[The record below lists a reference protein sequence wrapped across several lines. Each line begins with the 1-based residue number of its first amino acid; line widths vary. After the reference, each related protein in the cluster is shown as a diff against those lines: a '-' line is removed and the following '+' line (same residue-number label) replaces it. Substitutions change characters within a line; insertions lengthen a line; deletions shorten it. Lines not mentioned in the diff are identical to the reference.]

1 MPGVTA
7 ERKFPAH
14 GYRMEEKN
22 VLPGPEKPPLGSL
35 DTSILRSCL
44 SSESNSEGAVMTKA
58 EDAAQA
64 ELLQIVDQL
73 ESIRFRLT
81 EIVESLPMPRKD
93 TGAPLSDEDMEEDM
107 DTATEVRTTIQ
118 CVLNDNI
125 QPAIRDFRTVAAYK
139 PKGKGAR

>member
-1 MPGVTA
+1 
-7 ERKFPAH
+7 
-14 GYRMEEKN
+14 
-22 VLPGPEKPPLGSL
+22 
-35 DTSILRSCL
+35 
-44 SSESNSEGAVMTKA
+44 MTKA

-73 ESIRFRLT
+73 ESIHFRLT

-93 TGAPLSDEDMEEDM
+93 TGAPLSEEDMEEDM

>member
-7 ERKFPAH
+7 ERKFPAP

-22 VLPGPEKPPLGSL
+22 VLLGPGKPPLVL
-35 DTSILRSCL
+35 LRTSIPRRCL
-44 SSESNSEGAVMTKA
+44 SSEPNSEGAVMTKA

-73 ESIRFRLT
+73 ESIRFRLV
-81 EIVESLPMPRKD
+81 EIVESLPAPRKD
-93 TGAPLSDEDMEEDM
+93 AGAPLSEEDMEEDM

-125 QPAIRDFRTVAAYK
+125 QPAIRDFRTVASYK

>member
-1 MPGVTA
+1 
-7 ERKFPAH
+7 
-14 GYRMEEKN
+14 
-22 VLPGPEKPPLGSL
+22 
-35 DTSILRSCL
+35 
-44 SSESNSEGAVMTKA
+44 MTKA

-73 ESIRFRLT
+73 ESIRFRLV
-81 EIVESLPMPRKD
+81 EIVESLPAPRKD
-93 TGAPLSDEDMEEDM
+93 AGAPLSEEDMEEDM

-125 QPAIRDFRTVAAYK
+125 QPAIRDFRTVASYK